1 MVAVLLDQMEPLALV
16 TVAAVAETQALA
28 LAETEAM
35 ERNLAA
41 AAEAAV
47 RLGLA
52 LRVATVEQAA
62 QVA

>member
-1 MVAVLLDQMEPLALV
+1 MAAVLLDQMQPLALV
-16 TVAAVAETQALA
+16 TAAAAAETQALA

-35 ERNLAA
+35 ARNLAA
-41 AAEAAV
+41 VEAVVV

-52 LRVATVEQAA
+52 LKVATVEQAA